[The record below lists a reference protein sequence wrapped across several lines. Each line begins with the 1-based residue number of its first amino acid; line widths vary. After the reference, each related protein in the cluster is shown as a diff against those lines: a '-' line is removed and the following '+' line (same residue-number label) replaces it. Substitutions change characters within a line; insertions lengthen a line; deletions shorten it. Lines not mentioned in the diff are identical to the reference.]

1 MQAPVNNGA
10 AKAGGPMSYTDL
22 LADAPATNFQP
33 AAPASN
39 DPFASSFQ
47 PQPGF
52 GGQQEQQQQQQQGAA
67 GARPQAGSPA
77 PQGNSFGGQRPAGER
92 PSW

>member
-1 MQAPVNNGA
+1 MQAPVDNGA
-10 AKAGGPMSYTDL
+10 AKAGGAMSYTDL

-47 PQPGF
+47 PQPAF
-52 GGQQEQQQQQQQGAA
+52 GGQQEQQQGPA

-92 PSW
+92 PLR

>member
-1 MQAPVNNGA
+1 MLAPVNNGA
-10 AKAGGPMSYTDL
+10 AKAGGPMNYTDL

-52 GGQQEQQQQQQQGAA
+52 GGQQEQQGGA

-77 PQGNSFGGQRPAGER
+77 PQGNSFGGPRPAGELTL
-92 PSW
+92 W